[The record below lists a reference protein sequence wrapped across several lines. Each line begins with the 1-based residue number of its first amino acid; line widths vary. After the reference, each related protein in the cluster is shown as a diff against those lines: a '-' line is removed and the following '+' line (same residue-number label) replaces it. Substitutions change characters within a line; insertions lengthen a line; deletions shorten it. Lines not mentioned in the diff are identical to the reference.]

1 MKTSHDGFDT
11 NRGTMTNVTLKE
23 KEVNKRED
31 REPHFSF
38 SQMNMWMRCGWQY
51 YLRYILGKI
60 DPPSIPLNSGKAI
73 HQSLEYNGLHKLKT
87 KEDMALAD
95 LLDIQSDAHD
105 KYMSSLEGA
114 NKKDVGEDKDLSA
127 SILTVHRRVHAPAIT
142 PIAVEHSFRVELPDD
157 EHGPYLPVIGFIDA
171 ISEVPDKRPGPTG
184 GRIVALEDYKKVS
197 MRKGQRDV
205 DLSPQLTL
213 YDYVYNL
220 ETERLTD
227 VVGFRQLGF
236 TKKEG
241 PYSEPLYRT
250 HLTEP
255 KRRNRWKRV
264 LNQLKQVQLAI
275 QKGVFIPADDP
286 KVCGWCGYKDIC
298 QFKAEE

>member
-1 MKTSHDGFDT
+1 
-11 NRGTMTNVTLKE
+11 MTEVTLKE
-23 KEVNKRED
+23 KTVNKTKEK
-31 REPHFSF
+31 EPHFSY

-60 DPPSIPLNSGKAI
+60 DPPSIPMKSGSAI
-73 HQSLEYNGLHKLKT
+73 HESLEYNGLHKLKT
-87 KEDMALAD
+87 KEDLPLAD
-95 LLDIQSDAHD
+95 LLDIQSTAHD
-105 KYMSSLEGA
+105 KYMSEVEGA

-142 PIAVEHSFRVELPDD
+142 PIAVEHAFRVELPDD
-157 EHGPYLPVIGFIDA
+157 EHGSYIPVIGFIDSVA
-171 ISEVPDKRPGPTG
+171 QVPDKRPGPKG
-184 GRIVALEDYKKVS
+184 GRVVALEDYKKVS
-197 MRKGQRDV
+197 KRKGQLEI

-241 PYSEPLYRT
+241 PYSDPVYRT
-250 HLTEP
+250 HLTES
-255 KRRNRWKRV
+255 KRRNRWQRV

-286 KVCGWCGYKDIC
+286 KVCSWCGYKDIC
-298 QFKAEE
+298 QYKAEE

>member
-1 MKTSHDGFDT
+1 
-11 NRGTMTNVTLKE
+11 
-23 KEVNKRED
+23 
-31 REPHFSF
+31 
-38 SQMNMWMRCGWQY
+38 MRCGWQY
-51 YLRYILGKI
+51 YLAYVLKWR
-60 DPPSIPLNSGKAI
+60 DPPNIPLSSGKAI
-73 HQSLEYNGLHKLKT
+73 HKSLEYNGLHKMKT
-87 KEDMALAD
+87 KEDMDLTD

-105 KYMSSLEGA
+105 KYMGELEGA
-114 NKKDVGEDKDLSA
+114 SKNDIGADKDLSA

-142 PIAVEHSFRVELPDD
+142 PISVEHEFRVELPDD
-157 EHGPYLPVIGFIDA
+157 ALGPYLPVIGFIDSVA
-171 ISEVPDKRPGPTG
+171 EVPDIRPGPKG

-197 MRKGQRDV
+197 KRKGQSAI

-220 ETERLTD
+220 ETEQMTD
-227 VVGFRQLGF
+227 VIGFRQLGF

-241 PYSEPLYRT
+241 PYSQPIYRAYT
-250 HLTEP
+250 TP
-255 KRRNRWKRV
+255 DKRRNRWQRV

-286 KVCGWCGYKDIC
+286 IVCGWCGFRDKC